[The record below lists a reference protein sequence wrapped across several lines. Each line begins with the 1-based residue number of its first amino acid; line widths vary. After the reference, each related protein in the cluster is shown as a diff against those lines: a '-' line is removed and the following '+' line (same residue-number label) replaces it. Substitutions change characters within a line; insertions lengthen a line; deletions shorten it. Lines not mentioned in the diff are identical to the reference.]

1 MAVSNMAGCS
11 AALVQCTKIEDESS
25 CGGVEEEGESLDV
38 TADQAALVNTL
49 SSSVLECAGEQTA
62 ADANTT
68 ALYRTLHALRVVPAP
83 LKKPRLPLHR
93 PPRASAFSE
102 ADGATA
108 LSQDRQ
114 VQLRP
119 AAVGDAGGSRACLWL
134 CAATSFLCFAAL
146 IAAVAAVILKSSD
159 ELNRSFGEVGRAFKD
174 EIAAARR
181 AVLVPSTTRD
191 TVSSS
196 RTTPISGSAFDASKS
211 SLNRTDFTFKA
222 D

>member
-1 MAVSNMAGCS
+1 M
-11 AALVQCTKIEDESS
+11 EDESG
-25 CGGVEEEGESLDV
+25 CAGVEEECESLEI

-49 SSSVLECAGEQTA
+49 SSSVLECAAEQRA
-62 ADANTT
+62 AEAHRPP
-68 ALYRTLHALRVVPAP
+68 LYRTLDAFRVIPAP

-93 PPRASAFSE
+93 PPDAAASPE
-102 ADGATA
+102 AHGGTA
-108 LSQDRQ
+108 LSRDRQ

-119 AAVGDAGGSRACLWL
+119 AAVGDGGGSRVCLWL

-146 IAAVAAVILKSSD
+146 IAAVAVVIFKSSD
-159 ELNRSFGEVGRAFKD
+159 ELSRSFGEVGRAFKD
-174 EIAAARR
+174 ESAAVRG

-196 RTTPISGSAFDASKS
+196 RRAPMSDSASM
-211 SLNRTDFTFKA
+211 NRTEFVFQA